1 MHYSHNAKSPAPDT
15 KPRKQNMER
24 SRRKPWY
31 IYRTYICSISYPSLP
46 CKRTHACPQSVFTS
60 KGKQAH
66 ILFLYY
72 YSRTASE
79 LRLLVCK
86 EGRLS
91 ELPLAVYVVAA
102 TAAHWRR
109 RAAHGGQ
116 SESKRERGREAAAAL
131 LGTTKSIESRRDFP
145 HFISAWPPPAFR

>member
-1 MHYSHNAKSPAPDT
+1 MPNALRLTHSLENRTWKDPEESHS
-15 KPRKQNMER
+15 
-24 SRRKPWY
+24 S
-31 IYRTYICSISYPSLP
+31 IYHTYICSISYPSLP
-46 CKRTHACPQSVFTS
+46 CKHTCLPPKCVHIQGQTS
-60 KGKQAH
+60 SYPVS
-66 ILFLYY
+66 ILLQY

-86 EGRLS
+86 EGRPLS
-91 ELPLAVYVVAA
+91 ELPLAVYVVAPKA
-102 TAAHWRR
+102 AAHRR
-109 RAAHGGQ
+109 RRREAHGGQ

>member
-1 MHYSHNAKSPAPDT
+1 MPAP
-15 KPRKQNMER
+15 KVCSHPRANKL
-24 SRRKPWY
+24 
-31 IYRTYICSISYPSLP
+31 ISCFY
-46 CKRTHACPQSVFTS
+46 TTTVH
-60 KGKQAH
+60 
-66 ILFLYY
+66 

-102 TAAHWRR
+102 TAAHQRR
-109 RAAHGGQ
+109 RREAHGGQ